1 MLVFSQQ
8 LQDVVVLTWDDIT
21 VTEDLVTVRLGGF
34 AIALNDLLIFRGAS
48 SWRSP
53 VRTGPPPTRTAAAS
67 VFRGHSPGQH
77 INAMSLR
84 ERLRRHVFSTR
95 AARLGIPRAGSLHP
109 R

>member
-1 MLVFSQQ
+1 MFATAPRPTLVLVFSQQ

-67 VFRGHSPGQH
+67 SEATPL
-77 INAMSLR
+77 AST
-84 ERLRRHVFSTR
+84 STR
-95 AARLGIPRAGSLHP
+95 
-109 R
+109 